1 MLLVDDH
8 PPLRAGIRM
17 LLELTVDVHRYLA
30 VQAVVPANG
39 LIMLLDNPQ
48 LNFIDVTPQLVR
60 NRIA

>member
-1 MLLVDDH
+1 VLLVDDH
-8 PPLRAGIRM
+8 PPLRVGIRM
-17 LLELTVDVHRYLA
+17 MLELAVDVHRYLT